1 MKISENTSV
10 LVTGGASGLGL
21 AVVEKFVSLG
31 AKVAVFDMNEAE
43 GSKVASQHGVAF
55 EKVDVSDPQS
65 VSGGLSSIR
74 ERIGQESVCVNCAG
88 IGFSKTIRINL
99 IGTFNVASQSAL
111 GMSQQNTG
119 LSDDQE
125 KGVIINTASVAAFD
139 GQIGQIAYSA
149 SKGGVVGMTLP
160 MARDLAQDGIRVVT
174 IAPGLFSTPMLRSLP
189 EDVQDALGKS
199 VPFPPRL
206 GSPSEFADLSVQ
218 IVENSMLNGET
229 IRLDGAIRMAPK

>member
-1 MKISENTSV
+1 MDEKTFNQEMDKQKSSSKAANKFKQNKISVDGLPETIFLGYES
-10 LVTGGASGLGL
+10 LSSEASEVLGL
-21 AVVEKFVSLG
+21 WVEGETQKTVSKGRNHQFEL
-31 AKVAVFDMNEAE
+31 FD
-43 GSKVASQHGVAF
+43 
-55 EKVDVSDPQS
+55 
-65 VSGGLSSIR
+65 
-74 ERIGQESVCVNCAG
+74 
-88 IGFSKTIRINL
+88 KTIRINL

-111 GMSQQNTG
+111 GMSEQNAV

>member
-1 MKISENTSV
+1 MKISEKTAA

-31 AKVAVFDMNEAE
+31 AKVAVFDMNEDE
-43 GSKVASQHGVAF
+43 GSKVASQHGVTF

-65 VSGGLSSIR
+65 VADGLSSIR

-88 IGFSKTIRINL
+88 IGFSQKTVSKGRNHQFDLFDKTIRINL

-111 GMSQQNTG
+111 GMSEQNTV
-119 LSDDQE
+119 LSDDKE
-125 KGVIINTASVAAFD
+125 KGVIINTASVAA
-139 GQIGQIAYSA
+139 
-149 SKGGVVGMTLP
+149 LP

-174 IAPGLFSTPMLRSLP
+174 IAPGLFSTHMLRSLP
-189 EDVQDALGKS
+189 EDVQDALGRS

-218 IVENSMLNGET
+218 IVQNCMLNGET